1 MASSKKKTHRNP
13 GTPPSRR
20 RSRALIPPIRGL
32 GFPVPASIILDVI
45 RIQGVWEEWYR
56 SGVIDHPWHP
66 GAYLELLPMFLQ
78 EGLIDWS
85 GLESMKPVVIAVL
98 ERVRTGRMTLEE
110 FQKSMDQSRRDYM
123 K

>member
-1 MASSKKKTHRNP
+1 MASSKKKTLRRL
-13 GTPPSRR
+13 GTPPSQR
-20 RSRALIPPIRGL
+20 RSRALIPPIEGL
-32 GFPVPASIILDVI
+32 GFPVSASVILDVT

-56 SGVIDHPWHP
+56 SGVIDRPWHL

-85 GLESMKPVVIAVL
+85 GLESMKPVVMAVL